1 MNRLSEHRRPREG
14 LGESGFPADPRRW
27 QIRNIPLRRYVRVPC
42 IAFGALS
49 ILAKLG
55 KPQASQADGFGEMF
69 RQWPQRSNVS
79 PEMFID
85 PYFSRPHAGL
95 QTPASTSKESRQLR
109 NRSSFGEPGALFS
122 MRAGTSSTEGGCS
135 DLDPSRGSGCGAKLT
150 CNRLARLAKMVRFLA
165 PLIAAVRCHSPS
177 SRTTRVHLHLEPA
190 SPATQPTSSRHKR
203 SRASS
208 IASLKPAERDTRADV
223 RK

>member
-69 RQWPQRSNVS
+69 RQWPQRSNVR

-95 QTPASTSKESRQLR
+95 QTPASTPKESRRLR
-109 NRSSFGEPGALFS
+109 NRSI
-122 MRAGTSSTEGGCS
+122 R
-135 DLDPSRGSGCGAKLT
+135 
-150 CNRLARLAKMVRFLA
+150 
-165 PLIAAVRCHSPS
+165 
-177 SRTTRVHLHLEPA
+177 HLP
-190 SPATQPTSSRHKR
+190 R
-203 SRASS
+203 
-208 IASLKPAERDTRADV
+208 
-223 RK
+223 